1 MFVKYVR
8 SCLENLNKKHW
19 LMLLETGK
27 IETKAGVIKLA
38 STVDH
43 SKEVLNIYDVE
54 ANTRYSVSMN
64 RLIVTRRSGADA
76 RDYAFDVVTEQDEGS
91 DSFKMSIHDMNR
103 SIERVLKAL
112 PEPREERIHKII
124 KNKANWVVLAIVIM
138 QIILIIHHAE
148 LLFK

>member
-8 SCLENLNKKHW
+8 SCLENLDKKHW

-54 ANTRYSVSMN
+54 VNTRYSVSMN
-64 RLIVTRRSGADA
+64 RLIVTRGSGANA

-112 PEPREERIHKII
+112 PESRGERIHKII

>member
-8 SCLENLNKKHW
+8 SCLENLDKKHW

-38 STVDH
+38 STVNH

-64 RLIVTRRSGADA
+64 QLVVTRGSGANA
-76 RDYAFDVVTEQDEGS
+76 RDYAFDVVIEQDEGS

-112 PEPREERIHKII
+112 PESREERIHKII

>member
-8 SCLENLNKKHW
+8 SCLESLDKKHW

-38 STVDH
+38 STIDH

-64 RLIVTRRSGADA
+64 RLIVTRGSGANA

-103 SIERVLKAL
+103 SIERILKAL
-112 PEPREERIHKII
+112 PKSRSEKIRKI
-124 KNKANWVVLAIVIM
+124 VKNKANWVVLAIVIM
-138 QIILIIHHAE
+138 QLMLIFHHTE

>member
-8 SCLENLNKKHW
+8 SCLENLDKKHW

-38 STVDH
+38 STVDYA
-43 SKEVLNIYDVE
+43 KEVLNIYDVE
-54 ANTRYSVSMN
+54 ANTRYTVSMN
-64 RLIVTRRSGADA
+64 RLIVTRGSGPNA

-103 SIERVLKAL
+103 SIERILKAL
-112 PEPREERIHKII
+112 PKSRSEKIRKI
-124 KNKANWVVLAIVIM
+124 VKNKANWVVLAIVIVQLM
-138 QIILIIHHAE
+138 LIFHHAK
-148 LLFK
+148 LLFE

>member
-8 SCLENLNKKHW
+8 SCLENLDKKHW

-64 RLIVTRRSGADA
+64 RLIVTRGSGANA

-112 PEPREERIHKII
+112 PESRGERIRKIV

>member
-8 SCLENLNKKHW
+8 SCLENLDKKHW

-64 RLIVTRRSGADA
+64 RLIVTRGSGANA

-112 PEPREERIHKII
+112 PESRGERIRKII

-138 QIILIIHHAE
+138 QIILIIHCAE

>member
-8 SCLENLNKKHW
+8 SCLENLDKKHW

-43 SKEVLNIYDVE
+43 AKEVLNIYDVE

-64 RLIVTRRSGADA
+64 RLIVTRGSGPNA

-103 SIERVLKAL
+103 SIERILKAL
-112 PEPREERIHKII
+112 PKSRSEKIRKI
-124 KNKANWVVLAIVIM
+124 VKNKVNWAVLAIAIVQLM
-138 QIILIIHHAE
+138 LILYHVE

>member
-8 SCLENLNKKHW
+8 SCLENLDKKHW

-64 RLIVTRRSGADA
+64 RLIVTRVSGAIA

-112 PEPREERIHKII
+112 PESRGERTRKII

>member
-8 SCLENLNKKHW
+8 SCLENLDKKHW

-38 STVDH
+38 STVDYA
-43 SKEVLNIYDVE
+43 KEVLNIYDVE

-64 RLIVTRRSGADA
+64 RLIVTRGSGPNA

-103 SIERVLKAL
+103 SIERILKAL
-112 PEPREERIHKII
+112 PKSRSEKIRKI
-124 KNKANWVVLAIVIM
+124 VKNKANWVVLAIVIM
-138 QIILIIHHAE
+138 
-148 LLFK
+148 